1 MQSLIGAGQGN
12 GKDFFI
18 TEVVLAL
25 MPPMVRVSDLGL
37 YLRCPRLV
45 YFDGIES
52 LPRRMDA
59 SHILLRSLALSISK
73 NADLEAILQ
82 ASLQQLAQELHLI
95 YDIDPGELAL
105 ACRQLDGS
113 IADIAEAYRPFL
125 DILLPCE
132 VEVDLRSPKLGL
144 SGRLD
149 RLIREDLPSIIR
161 TGSAPAEGAWKRD
174 RLQLA
179 GYALILGEKRG
190 RKIDSGLV
198 EYPRSGVVREVEIRG
213 VDRARALRIRDRIR
227 QIKEGA
233 LPDRPAEA
241 NCELCPAVERCSI
254 RSSLAS
260 KFF

>member
-1 MQSLIGAGQGN
+1 
-12 GKDFFI
+12 
-18 TEVVLAL
+18 
-25 MPPMVRVSDLGL
+25 MVRVSDLGL

-59 SHILLRSLALSISK
+59 FHILLRSLVLSVSRK
-73 NADLEAILQ
+73 AEMEAILQ
-82 ASLQQLAQELHLI
+82 TSLRQLAQELPLV
-95 YDIDPGELAL
+95 YEVDPGELAL
-105 ACRQLDGS
+105 ACRQLES
-113 IADIAEAYRPFL
+113 SVADIAESYRPFL
-125 DILLPCE
+125 DRLLPCE

-161 TGSAPAEGAWKRD
+161 TGAAPTEGAWKRD

-198 EYPRSGVVREVEIRG
+198 EYPRSGAVREVEIRG

-227 QIKEGA
+227 KIKEGA
-233 LPDRPAEA
+233 LPDKPAEA
-241 NCELCPAVERCSI
+241 NCELCPALERCST